1 MVVPSPTP
9 STKSS
14 LRGMARAMDSP
25 RQIKKQIRKRLL
37 AERRAHAE
45 TLDDSTR
52 GLLFRRPPRAIVE
65 MIPPDAVIGLYRADP
80 GEAPASGY
88 ARFFYEAGHTI
99 ALPWLTG
106 LDAPM
111 RFRVHSDPFGES
123 DLEEGFFGLM
133 QPAESAEEVVPDV
146 LIMPLV
152 AFSERGDRIG
162 QGGGFYDK
170 WLGAHPDTI
179 RIALAWDIQKVDD
192 IPVEPHDMRVSA
204 VVTPTRL
211 YGPFA

>member
-1 MVVPSPTP
+1 
-9 STKSS
+9 
-14 LRGMARAMDSP
+14 MARAMESP
-25 RQIKKQIRKRLL
+25 KQIKKQIRKRLL
-37 AERRAHAE
+37 AARLEHAAS
-45 TLDDSTR
+45 LDESTR
-52 GLLFRRPPRAIVE
+52 GLLFRRPPQAVVE
-65 MIPPDAVIGLYRADP
+65 MIPHDAVIGLYRADP

-88 ARFFYEAGHTI
+88 ARFFLEAGHTI

-111 RFRVHSDPFGES
+111 RFRVHTDPFAET

-133 QPAESAEEVVPDV
+133 QPAESATEVTPDV

-152 AFSERGDRIG
+152 AFTEDGDRIG

-179 RIALAWDIQKVDD
+179 RIGLAWDIQLVDEM
-192 IPVEPHDMRVSA
+192 PVEPHDMRLTA
-204 VVTPTRL
+204 IVTPTRL

>member
-1 MVVPSPTP
+1 MET
-9 STKSS
+9 
-14 LRGMARAMDSP
+14 
-25 RQIKKQIRKRLL
+25 KKQIRTAML
-37 AERRAHAE
+37 AARREHAAGLPE
-45 TLDDSTR
+45 STR
-52 GLLFRRPPRAIVE
+52 GLLFKRPPAAVVDL
-65 MIPPDAVIGLYRADP
+65 IPHDAVIGLYRADP

-88 ARFFYEAGHTI
+88 ARFFLEAGHRI

-111 RFRVHSDPFGES
+111 RFRVHSDPFGET
-123 DLEEGFFGLM
+123 DLEQGYFGLM
-133 QPAESAEEVVPDV
+133 QPAESAEEVTPDV

-152 AFSERGDRIG
+152 AFTDRGDRIG

-170 WLGAHPDTI
+170 WLGAHPDAI
-179 RIALAWDIQKVDD
+179 RIGLAWDIQLVDALP
-192 IPVEPHDMRVSA
+192 IEPHDMRLTA